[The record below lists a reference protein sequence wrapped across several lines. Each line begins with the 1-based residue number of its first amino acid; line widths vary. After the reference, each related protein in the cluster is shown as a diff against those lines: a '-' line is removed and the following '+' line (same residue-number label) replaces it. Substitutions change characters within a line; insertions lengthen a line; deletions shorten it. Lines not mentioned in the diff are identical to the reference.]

1 MSEIGADVV
10 GPRVACLTEGYL
22 LPFVLSPTM
31 KSQTNAQAEEYKSSN
46 QSFLRNVMMKV
57 SPFIRI
63 ISSEENSNR
72 TR

>member
-31 KSQTNAQAEEYKSSN
+31 KSQTNAQAEEYESSN
-46 QSFLRNVMMKV
+46 QSFLRNDGHNILFCRSKAH
-57 SPFIRI
+57 F
-63 ISSEENSNR
+63 
-72 TR
+72 